1 MIAVTAGCD
10 GLGTPDR
17 VLAYTKATR
26 LEQGANTRAKIVAM
40 SSQALADEL
49 AYMADT
55 IPSSWEFVDYT
66 FEILNVTRAFTH
78 QFVRTRTGSYA
89 QQTMRLLEKKQF
101 TYRVPPKLL
110 APDKANARRIYEGCM
125 ANIQEQYD
133 SLLRL
138 GVAAEDARGVLPTN
152 IHTNIIAKFNLR
164 TLAEMARSRTGGR
177 TQDEYRE
184 VVGLMVARV
193 IEACPW
199 TDKFL
204 NPERG
209 RRCAEIEKIVISGH
223 IHGGLTA
230 EERATAMKHLDAM
243 RKGEA

>member
-1 MIAVTAGCD
+1 
-10 GLGTPDR
+10 LGTPDR

-40 SSQALADEL
+40 SSQAVADEL

-66 FEILNVTRAFTH
+66 FEILNVTLAFTH

-110 APDKANARRIYEGCM
+110 APDKAQSRKLYEAHMG
-125 ANIQEQYD
+125 ATQAVYD
-133 SLLRL
+133 SLIAG
-138 GVAAEDARGVLPTN
+138 GVAVEDARGVLPTN

-184 VVGLMVARV
+184 VVGLMLKRV
-193 IEACPW
+193 MELHPWAEA
-199 TDKFL
+199 FL
-204 NPERG
+204 SPERG
-209 RRCAEIEKIVISGH
+209 RRVAAVEKIIISGH
-223 IHGGLTA
+223 IHGGITS
-230 EERATAMKHLDAM
+230 EERATAMKNLDAM